1 MAGLWC
7 KDVWM
12 KDSISIDKKLLG
24 TGDDSKNHQ
33 VQKWCWNLPM
43 HKLASVFWS
52 EGRSACQELGDLWG
66 HRLASALDFRNLCIS
81 ENMQMVTWL
90 QCYWAGWIYV
100 EVEIQLWT
108 ASLIFVSWSKVE
120 RPFSLQTALPPTRC
134 GGRVLGPVHILNSK
148 CSFFLGRMVNE
159 ASNSMEL
166 PCSMTGACHTVV
178 KWNHESPCLQGT
190 VAKTTPIPGKPSPC
204 MSSLFSLPPLDCC
217 HSGISDKFD

>member
-1 MAGLWC
+1 MANQNCLNWLQPSFFHLPPFPMLLFFPNFFVFLIRSRSISFSFMAGFGC

-33 VQKWCWNLPM
+33 VQKRCWNLPM

-134 GGRVLGPVHILNSK
+134 GGGCWALCI
-148 CSFFLGRMVNE
+148 F
-159 ASNSMEL
+159 
-166 PCSMTGACHTVV
+166 
-178 KWNHESPCLQGT
+178 
-190 VAKTTPIPGKPSPC
+190 
-204 MSSLFSLPPLDCC
+204 
-217 HSGISDKFD
+217 

>member
-12 KDSISIDKKLLG
+12 KDSISMDKKLLG
-24 TGDDSKNHQ
+24 TGGDSKNHQ

-43 HKLASVFWS
+43 HKLASVFWC
-52 EGRSACQELGDLWG
+52 EGRSACQELRDLWG

-90 QCYWAGWIYV
+90 QCYWAGWIYI

-120 RPFSLQTALPPTRC
+120 RLLSSNCPASYKMW
-134 GGRVLGPVHILNSK
+134 GGVLGPVHILNSK
-148 CSFFLGRMVNE
+148 CSSCFGKDGEVESWITFLVCKARSRRLHLFQ
-159 ASNSMEL
+159 ASWVL
-166 PCSMTGACHTVV
+166 ACPH
-178 KWNHESPCLQGT
+178 
-190 VAKTTPIPGKPSPC
+190 
-204 MSSLFSLPPLDCC
+204 SSLCHLLTAAILVFQTSLTKWPSRDQWT
-217 HSGISDKFD
+217 GEMVGT

>member
-1 MAGLWC
+1 MVLESSNAQTGECILVWGTLGL
-7 KDVWM
+7 
-12 KDSISIDKKLLG
+12 SRARGSLG
-24 TGDDSKNHQ
+24 
-33 VQKWCWNLPM
+33 
-43 HKLASVFWS
+43 ASP
-52 EGRSACQELGDLWG
+52 RKC
-66 HRLASALDFRNLCIS
+66 
-81 ENMQMVTWL
+81 TWL
-90 QCYWAGWIYV
+90 QEPMHLGKHADGHLAAVLLGGVDLCRSWDSALNGFPDICLLIQSWATV
-100 EVEIQLWT
+100 LSSNCP
-108 ASLIFVSWSKVE
+108 ASYKMW
-120 RPFSLQTALPPTRC
+120 
-134 GGRVLGPVHILNSK
+134 GRVLGPVHILNSK